1 MPRANFFAIVLA
13 VAAILGSLFLGT
25 RAISLHCFEGL
36 ERQDTVR
43 NVERARNILDVEIQ
57 QISTTAG
64 DYAGWDDAYAFV
76 QNRDPAFVTSNLDD
90 AIYGK
95 LRLNIF
101 ILCDASGTVI
111 YGRAFDYR
119 KNHPIPMPASLS
131 RHLAPGGKLV
141 SHPKAENIVA
151 GLLRLP
157 EGLMLVV
164 SRPILTSKYEGP
176 VKGALIAGRFLD
188 NAEIMRLSEKTLL
201 DLKVVDFAAIHD
213 DVLQG
218 VLRQLPDTRTVHVQ
232 ATNADT
238 IAGYGL
244 LRDIYGADT
253 ALVQVSTSR
262 QIVRQGRDSIRHF
275 FMLFGAT
282 GAVFAIALTLL
293 NKNLAVSRR
302 QRDQT
307 EEQLR
312 SFIELAVD
320 GIFTGDGQG
329 NFIGVNS
336 RACELTGYSRDEL
349 LKKNMKELFSEAELQ
364 RMPLQYSL
372 LSDGRT
378 ITAERW
384 LTRRDG
390 SVVAVEMRSKRLP
403 DGTHQ
408 AFMQDVTERRRSEEK
423 LRQSE
428 ERFRQVV
435 ELSPV
440 MVMIHSQG
448 RFVYLNR
455 AALRLFGADNAEELI
470 GSPIIELVHPDF
482 RELVRGRVTNA
493 ISDAKAAPVIEEKLL
508 RLDGTVFTVEITSI
522 PFLFQGEGGV
532 LTIANDISARK
543 QAEDEIRQL
552 NIQLEQRVAERT
564 AELESALRHME
575 SFSYSISHDLR
586 APLRA
591 VDGYCQMLTEDFG
604 QRLPSGANDYLG
616 KISRNVRQMA
626 ALIDDLLT
634 FSRLNRQPLT
644 KQQVNLAGIAREVLI
659 LLDDER
665 AGRSIEIV
673 IGDLPPCQADPVLI
687 RQVLLNLLS
696 NAFKFTRALDAARI
710 EFGSS
715 TEGGMTTYFVRDN
728 GAGFDMAFAARL
740 FGVFQRLHGS
750 EQFEG
755 TGVGLAI
762 VRNIVQRHGG
772 RVWAE
777 GEVGLGATFYFTLEG
792 GEAIG
797 GADGM

>member
-1 MPRANFFAIVLA
+1 M
-13 VAAILGSLFLGT
+13 
-25 RAISLHCFEGL
+25 
-36 ERQDTVR
+36 VR

-101 ILCDASGTVI
+101 IFCDGSGTVI

-119 KNHPIPMPASLS
+119 NNHPLPMPASLS
-131 RHLAPGGKLV
+131 MHLAPGSKLV
-141 SHPKAENIVA
+141 SHPATESSVA

-164 SRPILTSKYEGP
+164 SRPVLTSKYEGP
-176 VKGALIAGRFLD
+176 VRGALIAGRFLD
-188 NAEIMRLSEKTLL
+188 HAEIARLSEETLL
-201 DLKVVDFAAIHD
+201 DLKVVDFAAIRGD
-213 DVLQG
+213 NVLRG

-232 ATNADT
+232 ATSTDT
-238 IAGYGL
+238 IAGYSL

-253 ALVQVSTSR
+253 ALVQVSAPR
-262 QIVRQGRDSIRHF
+262 QIVRQGRDSIHHF
-275 FMLFGAT
+275 LMLFGAT
-282 GAVFAIALTLL
+282 GAAFAIALTLL
-293 NKNLAVSRR
+293 NRNLAVSRQ
-302 QRDQT
+302 QRDQS

-320 GIFTGDGQG
+320 GIFMGDSQR

-336 RACELTGYSRDEL
+336 RACELTGYPRAEL
-349 LKKNMKELFSEAELQ
+349 MKKRMEDLFSKAELQ
-364 RMPLQYSL
+364 RRPLRFDL
-372 LSDGRT
+372 LNDGRT

-390 SVVAVEMRSKRLP
+390 SAVAVEMRSKRLP

-408 AFMQDVTERRRSEEK
+408 AFMQDVTERRRTEEA

-455 AALRLFGADNAEELI
+455 AALRLFGADSAEELI
-470 GSPIIELVHPDF
+470 GSPISERVHPDF

-493 ISDAKAAPVIEEKLL
+493 ISDAEAAPVIEERLL
-508 RLDGTVFTVEITSI
+508 RLDGTAFTVEITSI

-532 LTIANDISARK
+532 LTIASDVSVRK
-543 QAEDEIRQL
+543 QAEDEFRQL
-552 NIQLEQRVAERT
+552 NILLEQRVAQRT

-591 VDGYCQMLTEDFG
+591 VDGYCQILTEDFG
-604 QRLPSGANDYLG
+604 QGLPPGASGYLG
-616 KISRNVRQMA
+616 KISRNVRQMGV
-626 ALIDDLLT
+626 LIDDLLT
-634 FSRLNRQPLT
+634 FSRLSRQPLT
-644 KQQVNLAGIAREVLI
+644 KQQVSLAGIAREVFMS
-659 LLDDER
+659 LDNER
-665 AGRSIEIV
+665 AGRNIEIA

-687 RQVLLNLLS
+687 HQVLLNLLS
-696 NAFKFTRALDAARI
+696 NAVKFTRALDTARI
-710 EFGSS
+710 EVGSAV
-715 TEGGMTTYFVRDN
+715 EEEMTTYFVRDN
-728 GAGFDMAFAARL
+728 GAGFDMAFAAKL

-750 EQFEG
+750 DEFEG

-772 RVWAE
+772 MVWAE
-777 GEVGLGATFYFTLEG
+777 GEVGHGATFYFTLDGREG
-792 GEAIG
+792 GE
-797 GADGM
+797 GADGG